1 MWSMGSDWAGRL
13 TAWSTELLTPPRPCD
28 SRHKPSILPSTLCQE
43 HPGQGWAQI
52 VWVPRLQRPK
62 ASADPPHQSSTQ
74 PRKAPSLQTG
84 DLSLQRGRLPVISP
98 EVMTGTAFVHH
109 HHPYPLVS
117 LRMHSS
123 LGLPRSILPAL
134 SHLIL
139 IKTKALRGQETCPE
153 VSRYCAHS

>member
-62 ASADPPHQSSTQ
+62 ASADPPPELHTTPESSFTPDWGPQ
-74 PRKAPSLQTG
+74 PSERKTPCHFPRSNDRNSLCSSSPP
-84 DLSLQRGRLPVISP
+84 LSSGFIEGALFPGSATKHFTSIISFNP
-98 EVMTGTAFVHH
+98 HKNQGSER
-109 HHPYPLVS
+109 P
-117 LRMHSS
+117 RN
-123 LGLPRSILPAL
+123 LPRGEQIL
-134 SHLIL
+134 
-139 IKTKALRGQETCPE
+139 CP
-153 VSRYCAHS
+153 